1 MCSNRWLLKNEG
13 NPSFILKYLEKFK
26 ISTLIKKCPGFP
38 GNSWQKEPA
47 KKKKGSDPKNTNLQF
62 TPPPNAT
69 NMEVNLRIVHFVNV
83 ENKKFYFIF
92 CATVKGGGVIFL
104 RLQFAV
110 LCLTPV
116 WISDDYIRCPGSQ
129 ICPSRSWLVLPNSF
143 GPLKRKSDA
152 CQFIAT
158 NYDLNLELQKYK
170 PRWNNSNMDP
180 HGWAARSEP
189 ILIMNIG
196 LYWHT
201 KDSMYNITTN
211 IDLANLQTCWWS
223 LIETPQR
230 FIDNNGKCHPAL
242 HAYQICDLII
252 KDFSKEE

>member
-1 MCSNRWLLKNEG
+1 M
-13 NPSFILKYLEKFK
+13 
-26 ISTLIKKCPGFP
+26 
-38 GNSWQKEPA
+38 
-47 KKKKGSDPKNTNLQF
+47 
-62 TPPPNAT
+62 
-69 NMEVNLRIVHFVNV
+69 
-83 ENKKFYFIF
+83 
-92 CATVKGGGVIFL
+92 
-104 RLQFAV
+104 
-110 LCLTPV
+110 
-116 WISDDYIRCPGSQ
+116 
-129 ICPSRSWLVLPNSF
+129 
-143 GPLKRKSDA
+143 
-152 CQFIAT
+152 AT

-180 HGWAARSEP
+180 HGWAARSQP

-252 KDFSKEE
+252 KDFSKE